1 MNILTENSIK
11 GVLSKIA
18 DDIKG
23 KVSVRDMGNYIS
35 DYFKNNTDNNVDLE
49 TAVVDIINNNIET
62 IDLSSIE
69 GKNGKSAYDIAVA
82 NGFTGTESE
91 WIASLKGDNGT
102 NGTDGITP
110 TITATATVDNTTGTP
125 RVQVTKAGTPENP
138 SFTFNFTGL
147 KGASGEG
154 GGVTIESPLY
164 DASGF
169 MTYSSID
176 MMHNM
181 LIGYNLGNQFECW
194 NKLPAQVSD
203 SAAIDKDLFYETLWG
218 NPKITKRLIQYIAS
232 LGIQAVRLPVSWL
245 NHIDANDNL
254 ISLSWLRRVQEV
266 VDIIIENGM
275 YCIINMHHD
284 GCFRTNAK
292 KFMFDADYLEEGMAY
307 FSNIWYQVGEY
318 FKDYG
323 YKLLFEGYNEVTNS
337 VGNMSPNAEK
347 EAITVQY
354 AQRFIDIVRAQGS
367 NNANRF
373 LVIPNYGGVSVMS
386 AASFQTITD
395 TATDKLLLTTHIY
408 PSGSSVSDMSYANT
422 RKNALNIGVIV
433 DEIGTMPAD
442 KFDLEFVQNLRTT
455 ADNYQIAT
463 FWWDNGQREFNLI
476 DRIHCEPTND
486 ALSAYVG
493 RTIERKTYVYPIKDM
508 LMPYYVKLYT
518 ETPMGTYNDKKYLVV
533 CSQKPIK
540 SLVAVNNANKGYYAM
555 SGNEGGLYSLYVSDD
570 GVNYKIIETVVCNN
584 SATICIDFKH
594 ILYGTT
600 ESTICVDGNYT
611 ISNLPITEDPTPD
624 PEPEPDPQ
632 PVTGSGISDYI
643 NSSKFNLNGLDKT
656 QFDDVSS
663 NGSLYDN
670 RVLFFADD
678 FNDGLDDTLYEYK
691 GRSVDPNGHKSVY
704 DGENEVSVNNG
715 IVTVNAEKKDTE
727 FNGNTYPY
735 ATGMLEPNIEFQN
748 CLFEAKMKNT
758 KNKGWN
764 VAFWTCGYSIRSV
777 RSWPYCGEID
787 IFEDVVGNN
796 GLAKSV
802 ALHFARDFSDYAGA
816 TSESKT
822 VLNNDAY
829 NTFINSGNDNEW
841 HIYGCELMQ
850 NKIRLY
856 FDHVPFYEWDTSK
869 LQYANGF
876 NPFNYG
882 NHFIF
887 AIAQT
892 GKAEDTVEEGTKI
905 DIDWMRAWSLDGK
918 TSADLIPQSV
928 QLVDLGTK
936 ETIETGNKIKVG
948 NFAQLTPIY
957 TPSSV
962 PFMMNLDALV
972 YQDEDKTSL
981 IASNKAIM
989 NNVSGYDSGLGVK
1002 LISEGKTTLTY
1013 KDLLGTTTSIE
1024 LEGYND
1030 TIPNGE
1036 INLEDFNSGTAK
1048 CKYGRYVSIS
1058 VGKTFNWN
1066 SEYTTTGDKSICF
1079 GLYKVEPNTTY
1090 NINHTFVSDKM
1101 RTVILDSN
1109 YKVLVNKTYEKGSTV
1124 INTPDNAC
1132 YILLQYYVAY
1142 SRIINELYH
1151 IHKYFKDNPWSF
1163 SKQIENPIS
1172 CTDIVVD
1179 DTITATGDGSITYTL
1194 VPSNCTDSISFSSND
1209 ESVVRVNN
1217 AGQFTIVGAGTTTIN
1232 VSCGSVSKII
1242 TINVIKTEPDPEP
1255 LGYTLP
1261 ASYDTARYETSY
1273 KLFDSDVSN
1282 ESAKFHYYSMVH
1294 DKVNNRYGLMYSTEP
1309 INLIKVSSGSLKYGN
1324 STDMSFII
1332 MWNDSP
1338 YFPDFY
1344 EFYNDET
1351 KCNYSNGVLNV
1362 RKKNVT
1368 NAKFISFKADE
1379 ITGVEALTSTDQ
1391 IEVITANHTIEGYYQ
1406 LTDLHCMGISADD
1419 GMEISSSIRIP
1430 YTIVPSDCIDTVSFF
1445 SDNTSVLT
1453 IDDSGLMTVI
1463 TSGEANITITC
1474 GDKSKTVHV
1483 TVTITEATG
1492 EKSVVC
1498 SDYSP
1503 NGEPFEYSTT
1513 WNGDNDTI
1521 FASFT
1526 NSSSDILKQSVF
1538 TIATKEEYLGQ
1549 WKASDTAPSFHT
1561 CFPYDSTNKLEFSLL
1576 SPSQFKSRIPI
1587 TGNTVKIAINKN
1599 GIYVNGVA
1607 VYDGETWTLK
1617 NNNSIYTNTTAWEN
1631 FLKNSTLYIGSKE
1644 GNVRSYC
1651 KYSDISII
1659 HKTYSASELQ
1669 QLTTV

>member
-1 MNILTENSIK
+1 MEILTENSIK

-82 NGFTGTESE
+82 NGFKGTESE
-91 WIASLKGDNGT
+91 WLASLKGAKGDKGDK
-102 NGTDGITP
+102 GE
-110 TITATATVDNTTGTP
+110 
-125 RVQVTKAGTPENP
+125 R
-138 SFTFNFTGL
+138 
-147 KGASGEG
+147 GASGDG
-154 GGVTIESPLY
+154 NPYNSPLY
-164 DASGF
+164 DDTGF
-169 MTYSSID
+169 DQYSSVD

-181 LIGYNLGNQFECW
+181 LIGYNIGNQFECW
-194 NKLPAQVSD
+194 NKKPDQLSD
-203 SAAIDKDLFYETLWG
+203 AVADKETFYETLWG
-218 NPKITKRLIQYIAS
+218 NPKISKKYIEYIAS
-232 LGIQAVRLPVSWL
+232 VGIQAVRLPVSYI
-245 NHIDANDNL
+245 NHIESTNNM
-254 ISLSWLRRVQEV
+254 IEISWLKRVQEV
-266 VDIIIENGM
+266 VDMIIENGM

-284 GCFRTNAK
+284 GCYRTHAK
-292 KFMFDADYLEEGMAY
+292 KFMFDEAYLDEGMSY
-307 FSNIWYQVGEY
+307 FSNVWYQVGDY

-337 VGNMSPNAEK
+337 IGNMSPNAEK
-347 EAITVQY
+347 EAIAVKY
-354 AQRFIDIVRAQGS
+354 AQRFIDIIRSQGG
-367 NNANRF
+367 NNAKRF
-373 LVIPNYGGVSVMS
+373 LVIPNYGGVSFMS
-386 AASFQTITD
+386 LNSAKTIQD
-395 TATDKLLLTTHIY
+395 TATSKLLLTSHRY
-408 PSGSSVSDMSYANT
+408 PSNDKLDLYYAT
-422 RKNALNIGVIV
+422 SRVDAGFGILIDECGV
-433 DEIGTMPAD
+433 MPAD
-442 KFDLEFVQNLRTT
+442 KNAFAANCRET
-455 ADNYQIAT
+455 ADKKQVAT

-540 SLVAVNNANKGYYAM
+540 SLVAVNNASKGYYAM

-600 ESTICVDGNYT
+600 ESTYYVDGNYS
-611 ISNLPITEDPTPD
+611 IPNLPIYEEENPD
-624 PEPEPDPQ
+624 PDPS
-632 PVTGSGISDYI
+632 PVMGKGTSDYI
-643 NSSKFNLNGLDKT
+643 SPSKFNLNGLDKT
-656 QFDDVSS
+656 QFDDVST

-678 FNDGLDDTLYEYK
+678 FDDGLDDTLYEYK
-691 GRSVDPNGHKSVY
+691 GRSVEPNGHQSVY
-704 DGENEVSVNNG
+704 DGESEIFVNNG
-715 IVTVNAEKKDTE
+715 VVTVNAEKKDTE
-727 FNGNTYPY
+727 FDGKTYSY

-758 KNKGWN
+758 HNKGWN
-764 VAFWTCGYSIRSV
+764 VAFWTCGYSIRSQ
-777 RSWPYCGEID
+777 RSWAYCGEID
-787 IFEDVVGNN
+787 MFEDVVGNN

-802 ALHFARDFSDYAGA
+802 ALHFAKDFGDYGGA

-822 VLNNDAY
+822 ILNNDVY
-829 NTFINSGNDNEW
+829 NTFMHSGSDDKW

-887 AIAQT
+887 AIAQY
-892 GKAEDTVEEGTKI
+892 GSVADTNEEGTKI
-905 DIDWMRAWSLDGK
+905 DIDWIRAWSLESK
-918 TSADLIPQSV
+918 TPSDIIPQSV

-936 ETIETGNKIKVG
+936 ETIETDGKIKVG
-948 NFAQLTPIY
+948 NFAQLTPVY

-972 YQDEDKTSL
+972 YQDEDKSSL
-981 IASNKAIM
+981 IPSNKSIM
-989 NNVSGYDSGLGVK
+989 NNTTGYDAGLGVK
-1002 LISEGKTTLTY
+1002 LIGEGKTTLTY

-1036 INLEDFNSGTAK
+1036 INLENFNSDTAK
-1048 CKYGRYVSIS
+1048 CKYGRYTSIS
-1058 VGKTFNWN
+1058 VGKTFSWN
-1066 SEYTTTGDKSICF
+1066 SDYTTTGDKSICF

-1090 NINHTFVSDKM
+1090 NINHTFVSDGM

-1124 INTPDNAC
+1124 IDTPDNAC

-1142 SRIINELYH
+1142 SKVINELYH
-1151 IHKYFKDNPWSF
+1151 IHKYFKNNPWSF
-1163 SKQIENPIS
+1163 SKQIENPVS
-1172 CTDIVVD
+1172 CTDIIVD
-1179 DTITATGDGSITYTL
+1179 DTITATENGSISYTL

-1209 ESVVRVNN
+1209 ESVVRINN
-1217 AGQFTIVGAGTTTIN
+1217 AGQFTIVGAGTTTIT
-1232 VSCGSVSKII
+1232 VTCGNISKVI
-1242 TINVIKTEPDPEP
+1242 TINITKIDPNPEP

-1261 ASYDTARYETSY
+1261 ASQNTALYEKTY
-1273 KLFDSDVSN
+1273 KFFDSDISN
-1282 ESAKFHYYSMVH
+1282 ESAKFHYYSMVY
-1294 DKVNNRYGLMYSTEP
+1294 DKVNNRYGLMYSTKP
-1309 INLIKVSSGSLKYGN
+1309 INLIKISKDNLRYGN

-1351 KCNYSNGVLNV
+1351 KCNYSDGVPNV

-1368 NAKFISFKADE
+1368 NAKFITFKADE
-1379 ITGVEALTSTDQ
+1379 TTGVEALISTDQ

-1419 GMEISSSIRIP
+1419 GMEINSSMRIP
-1430 YTIVPSDCIDTVSFF
+1430 YTVVPSDCIDTVSFS

-1474 GDKSKTVHV
+1474 GDKSKIVHIV
-1483 TVTITEATG
+1483 VKITEATG

-1498 SDYSP
+1498 SDCSP

-1549 WKASDTAPSFHT
+1549 WKASEAAPSFHT

-1576 SPSQFKSRIPI
+1576 SPVQFKTRIPI

-1599 GIYVNGVA
+1599 GIYVNGVV
-1607 VYDGETWTLK
+1607 VYDGETWALE
-1617 NNNSIYTNTTAWEN
+1617 NNSSVYTNTTAWEN

-1659 HKTYSASELQ
+1659 HKAYSASELQ

>member
-266 VDIIIENGM
+266 VDMIIENGM

-624 PEPEPDPQ
+624 PEP
-632 PVTGSGISDYI
+632 
-643 NSSKFNLNGLDKT
+643 
-656 QFDDVSS
+656 
-663 NGSLYDN
+663 
-670 RVLFFADD
+670 
-678 FNDGLDDTLYEYK
+678 
-691 GRSVDPNGHKSVY
+691 
-704 DGENEVSVNNG
+704 
-715 IVTVNAEKKDTE
+715 
-727 FNGNTYPY
+727 
-735 ATGMLEPNIEFQN
+735 
-748 CLFEAKMKNT
+748 
-758 KNKGWN
+758 
-764 VAFWTCGYSIRSV
+764 
-777 RSWPYCGEID
+777 
-787 IFEDVVGNN
+787 
-796 GLAKSV
+796 
-802 ALHFARDFSDYAGA
+802 
-816 TSESKT
+816 
-822 VLNNDAY
+822 
-829 NTFINSGNDNEW
+829 
-841 HIYGCELMQ
+841 
-850 NKIRLY
+850 
-856 FDHVPFYEWDTSK
+856 
-869 LQYANGF
+869 
-876 NPFNYG
+876 
-882 NHFIF
+882 
-887 AIAQT
+887 
-892 GKAEDTVEEGTKI
+892 
-905 DIDWMRAWSLDGK
+905 
-918 TSADLIPQSV
+918 
-928 QLVDLGTK
+928 
-936 ETIETGNKIKVG
+936 
-948 NFAQLTPIY
+948 
-957 TPSSV
+957 
-962 PFMMNLDALV
+962 
-972 YQDEDKTSL
+972 
-981 IASNKAIM
+981 
-989 NNVSGYDSGLGVK
+989 
-1002 LISEGKTTLTY
+1002 
-1013 KDLLGTTTSIE
+1013 
-1024 LEGYND
+1024 
-1030 TIPNGE
+1030 
-1036 INLEDFNSGTAK
+1036 
-1048 CKYGRYVSIS
+1048 
-1058 VGKTFNWN
+1058 
-1066 SEYTTTGDKSICF
+1066 
-1079 GLYKVEPNTTY
+1079 
-1090 NINHTFVSDKM
+1090 
-1101 RTVILDSN
+1101 
-1109 YKVLVNKTYEKGSTV
+1109 
-1124 INTPDNAC
+1124 
-1132 YILLQYYVAY
+1132 
-1142 SRIINELYH
+1142 
-1151 IHKYFKDNPWSF
+1151 
-1163 SKQIENPIS
+1163 
-1172 CTDIVVD
+1172 
-1179 DTITATGDGSITYTL
+1179 
-1194 VPSNCTDSISFSSND
+1194 
-1209 ESVVRVNN
+1209 
-1217 AGQFTIVGAGTTTIN
+1217 
-1232 VSCGSVSKII
+1232 
-1242 TINVIKTEPDPEP
+1242 

-1309 INLIKVSSGSLKYGN
+1309 INLIKVSSGSLRYGN

-1561 CFPYDSTNKLEFSLL
+1561 CFPCDSTNKLEFSLL